1 MSLVTNDG
9 TGSRNSRLTIREV
22 ADLAGVSAATVSR
35 VLNGRSEVSERARDA
50 VMRVVQEHGYSTNR
64 TARGL
69 SAGRTGL
76 AGVTLPLLH
85 HTYFS
90 VILAGAG
97 EAFYEHDMRMVLC
110 PTQHEHDREVT
121 LLERLMQGTTD
132 GAVLVLPA
140 ESREELSALHE
151 HGYPFVIVDPNKPPG
166 ERVPT
171 VSAAHSSGA
180 NEAVEHLLR
189 LGHRRIAAVTGP
201 RGWIAT
207 EERLRGYHGAL
218 ATAGVMPTPELE
230 VESDFSVSGGR
241 ESMLGLLALDDPPTA
256 VFAFNDMLAIG
267 AMEAARANGL
277 RIPEDLSIV
286 GFDDTF
292 EALIVT
298 PPLTTVRQPLAEMG
312 RMAVALLVRLLQ
324 RQRIEAL
331 HIELATQLV
340 VRESTA
346 PPTGQ
351 TALTSSE
358 LRGRRRA
365 KRGLGAYP
373 DRDRP
378 VITKSRAAPRTAPA
392 PSRSRSGSTRPAS
405 ARLASG
411 SPRRE
416 AKSR

>member
-1 MSLVTNDG
+1 VSLVTNDG

-35 VLNGRSEVSERARDA
+35 VLNGRNEVSERARDA

-132 GAVLVLPA
+132 GAVLVLPE
-140 ESREELSALHE
+140 ESSEELSALHE

-180 NEAVEHLLR
+180 SEAVEHLLA

-201 RGWIAT
+201 HGWIAT

-218 ATAGVMPTPELE
+218 ATGGVMPTPQLE

-241 ESMLGLLALDDPPTA
+241 KAMLELLALDDPPTA

-267 AMEAARANGL
+267 AMEAARESGL

-298 PPLTTVRQPLAEMG
+298 PALTTVRQPLAEMG

-331 HIELATQLV
+331 HIELETQLV
-340 VRESTA
+340 VRQSTA
-346 PPTGQ
+346 PPRAGQ
-351 TALTSSE
+351 
-358 LRGRRRA
+358 R
-365 KRGLGAYP
+365 
-373 DRDRP
+373 
-378 VITKSRAAPRTAPA
+378 
-392 PSRSRSGSTRPAS
+392 
-405 ARLASG
+405 
-411 SPRRE
+411 
-416 AKSR
+416 

>member
-1 MSLVTNDG
+1 VSLVTDG
-9 TGSRNSRLTIREV
+9 GRSQRLTIREV

-35 VLNGRSEVSERARDA
+35 VLNGRADVSERARDA
-50 VMRVVQEHGYSTNR
+50 VMRVVQESGYSTNR

-76 AGVTLPLLH
+76 VGVTLPVLH

-90 VILAGAG
+90 VILAGAS

-110 PTQHEHDREVT
+110 PTHHEHDREVT

-132 GAVLVLPA
+132 GAVLVLPE
-140 ESREELSALHE
+140 ESSEELAALHE
-151 HGYPFVIVDPNKPPG
+151 HGYPFVIVDPHKPPD

-180 NEAVEHLLR
+180 SEAVEHLLQ

-230 VESDFSVSGGR
+230 VESDWSVPGGR
-241 ESMLGLLALDDPPTA
+241 EAVLRLLALDEPPTA

-267 AMEAARANGL
+267 VMQAARQRGV
-277 RIPEDLSIV
+277 RVPEELSVV

-292 EALIVT
+292 EASIVT
-298 PPLTTVRQPLAEMG
+298 PTLTTVRQPLAEMG
-312 RMAVALLVRLLQ
+312 RMAVNLLVRQLQ
-324 RQRIEAL
+324 NQRIEAL
-331 HIELATQLV
+331 HVQLETKLV

-346 PPTGQ
+346 PP
-351 TALTSSE
+351 
-358 LRGRRRA
+358 
-365 KRGLGAYP
+365 
-373 DRDRP
+373 
-378 VITKSRAAPRTAPA
+378 PA
-392 PSRSRSGSTRPAS
+392 R
-405 ARLASG
+405 
-411 SPRRE
+411 
-416 AKSR
+416 